1 MLPDIRTQDEPFSI
15 PPFDLVP
22 SEIDG
27 FMDAL
32 RTFQSAF
39 HDGFARRESRVHFL
53 NYMVGQFSRLERKS
67 IEPMALEVEGGNI
80 RGMQRLIS
88 DVTWDDEH
96 MLRTYHHLVADE
108 LGDSGGV
115 VILDETGFVKK
126 GKASAGVARQYCRS
140 LGQVENA
147 QVGVFA
153 AYASRHGYAFLDK
166 RLFMPEVWFS
176 AAYAEHRTNC
186 HVPKELGFQS
196 KAQLAAAILRA
207 ISKAERMPFKYVVV
221 DGLYG
226 NSSDLLD
233 AIDTGVGV
241 TALAAIPGDTR
252 CWLQA
257 PGTEDKTYRYKG
269 EVHSKRVVVAS
280 APAPSPVAALAASL
294 PTSSWYR
301 RQVSHGPQGAIE
313 YEFARKRVTLC
324 QDGLPD
330 RTVWLVIKRTLGTQ
344 PSYVYFISNAPAS
357 TPLSLLV
364 GLSGV
369 GGAVAQCVEEGNTEL
384 GMSHYEVRKYP
395 GWHHHMLTTMLA
407 HFFLW
412 RLKRRLG
419 QPSPRAEGA
428 AAGDGIGGGV
438 APAPVCD

>member
-1 MLPDIRTQDEPFSI
+1 MKTELFYFDDCPSWQQALENLKRALELEQLPDEVEMIQVTDPADAQAKRFVGSPTIR
-15 PPFDLVP
+15 
-22 SEIDG
+22 IDG
-27 FMDAL
+27 TD
-32 RTFQSAF
+32 
-39 HDGFARRESRVHFL
+39 
-53 NYMVGQFSRLERKS
+53 
-67 IEPMALEVEGGNI
+67 VEGPDAETHGYAYGC
-80 RGMQRLIS
+80 R
-88 DVTWDDEH
+88 V
-96 MLRTYHHLVADE
+96 YA
-108 LGDSGGV
+108 GGV

-176 AAYAEHRTNC
+176 AAYAERRTNC

-226 NSSDLLD
+226 NSPDLLD

-301 RQVSHGPQGAIE
+301 RQVSRGPQGAIE

-330 RTVWLVIKRTLGTQ
+330 RTVWLVIKRTLGAQ
-344 PSYVYFISNAPAS
+344 PS
-357 TPLSLLV
+357 
-364 GLSGV
+364 
-369 GGAVAQCVEEGNTEL
+369 
-384 GMSHYEVRKYP
+384 
-395 GWHHHMLTTMLA
+395 
-407 HFFLW
+407 
-412 RLKRRLG
+412 
-419 QPSPRAEGA
+419 
-428 AAGDGIGGGV
+428 
-438 APAPVCD
+438 

>member
-1 MLPDIRTQDEPFSI
+1 MFPDIRSQGEPFSI

-39 HDGFARRESRVHFL
+39 HDGFSRRESRAHFL
-53 NYMVGQFSRLERKS
+53 TYMVGQFSHLDRKS
-67 IEPMALEVEGGNI
+67 IEPMALAVEGGNI

-96 MLRTYHHLVADE
+96 MLGTYHHLVADE

-115 VILDETGFVKK
+115 VLFDETSFVKK

-140 LGQVENA
+140 LGHVENT

-153 AYASRHGYAFLDK
+153 AYASRHGTAFLDK

-176 AAYAEHRTNC
+176 DAYAERRANC
-186 HVPKELGFQS
+186 HVPKEVGFQS
-196 KAQLAAAILRA
+196 KAQLAAAMMRA
-207 ISKAERMPFKYVVV
+207 LSLAGRVPFKYVVV

-226 NSSDLLD
+226 NSPDLLD
-233 AIDTGVGV
+233 ALDTGVGV

-252 CWLQA
+252 CWLHA
-257 PGTEDKTYRYKG
+257 PGTEDKTYSYKG
-269 EVHSKRVVVAS
+269 TVRSKRAVVAS
-280 APAPSPVAALAASL
+280 APTPSIVAALAASL
-294 PTSSWYR
+294 PASSWYR
-301 RQVSHGPQGAIE
+301 RQVSDGTRGPIE
-313 YEFARKRVTLC
+313 YAFARKRITLC
-324 QDGLPD
+324 QDGLPG
-330 RTVWLVIKRTLGTQ
+330 RTVWLVIRRTLGAQ
-344 PSYVYFISNAPAS
+344 PLSVYFISNAPAS
-357 TPLSLLV
+357 TPLSRLV
-364 GLSGV
+364 GLSEV
-369 GGAVAQCVEEGNTEL
+369 SGAVAQCVEEGNTEL
-384 GMSHYEVRKYP
+384 GMSHYEVRKYS

-419 QPSPRAEGA
+419 PPSLRA
-428 AAGDGIGGGV
+428 D
-438 APAPVCD
+438 

>member
-1 MLPDIRTQDEPFSI
+1 MLPDIQSHGEPLSI
-15 PPFDLVP
+15 PTFDLVP

-39 HDGFARRESRVHFL
+39 YDGFARRESRAHFL
-53 NYMVGQFSRLERKS
+53 SYMVGQFSHLERKS
-67 IEPMALEVEGGNI
+67 IAPMALEVEGGHI
-80 RGMQRLIS
+80 RGMQRWIS
-88 DVTWDDEH
+88 EVTWDDAH

-126 GKASAGVARQYCRS
+126 GKASAGVARQDCRS
-140 LGQVENA
+140 LGHVENA

-153 AYASRHGYAFLDK
+153 AYASRHGYALLDK
-166 RLFMPEVWFS
+166 RLFMPKVWFS
-176 AAYAEHRTNC
+176 AAYAERRTRC
-186 HVPKELGFQS
+186 QVPKALGFQG
-196 KAQLAAAILRA
+196 KAKLAAAMLQA
-207 ISKAERMPFKYVVV
+207 LSKAEQVPFKYVVV
-221 DGLYG
+221 GGLYG
-226 NSSDLLD
+226 NSPDLLD
-233 AIDTGVGV
+233 AIDTGGGV

-257 PGTEDKTYRYKG
+257 PRTEGKIYRYKG
-269 EVHSKRVVVAS
+269 TVRSKRVVVAS

-294 PTSSWYR
+294 PASSWYW
-301 RQVSHGPQGAIE
+301 RQVLDRTHGPIE
-313 YEFARKRVTLC
+313 YEFARKRITLC
-324 QDGLPD
+324 QDGLPG
-330 RTVWLVIKRTLGTQ
+330 RTVWLVIRRPLGAQ
-344 PSYVYFISNAPAS
+344 PLSAYFISNAPES

-364 GLSGV
+364 RLSGV
-369 GGAVAQCVEEGNTEL
+369 GGVVAQCVEEGQTEL

-419 QPSPRAEGA
+419 QPSPRADGV
-428 AAGDGIGGGV
+428 AAGDGI
-438 APAPVCD
+438 APGPIPD